1 MGETQTSLA
10 RRHDPVELLAGFLVL
25 ALLAGLIIAAVIGNG
40 RKSHVGYVLT
50 AQFDHVDGLEVGSD
64 VRMAGVT
71 VGQVM
76 NETVD
81 PKNFQA
87 VVTLSVRPD
96 IKLPVDS
103 SVVVTSD
110 SLLGGKYLALAPGGS
125 DTILAEG
132 GRITQTQGAISLEQL
147 LSKFIFTVTD
157 SVTKKQTGS
166 AAGTPGT
173 ASGGAG
179 ANGAPAKPDDLPKP

>member
-1 MGETQTSLA
+1 MSDVQPGL

-25 ALLAGLIIAAVIGNG
+25 ALLAGLITAAVIGNG
-40 RKSHVGYVLT
+40 RKSATGYMLT

-76 NETVD
+76 AETVN
-81 PKNFQA
+81 PKDFQA

-96 IKLPVDS
+96 IRIPTDS

-110 SLLGGKYLALAPGGS
+110 SLLGGKYLALAPGGA
-125 DTILAEG
+125 DTMLAVG
-132 GRITQTQGAISLEQL
+132 GRIVQTQGAISLEQL
-147 LSKFIFTVTD
+147 LSKFIFSVSD
-157 SVTKKQTGS
+157 SVTKKKS
-166 AAGTPGT
+166 DAA
-173 ASGGAG
+173 AS
-179 ANGAPAKPDDLPKP
+179 APAAVPAGDPGKPADLPKP

>member
-1 MGETQTSLA
+1 MSDTQPGLV

-40 RKSHVGYVLT
+40 RKSHTGYILT
-50 AQFDHVDGLEVGSD
+50 AQFDHVDGLDVGSD

-71 VGQVM
+71 VGQVTD
-76 NETVD
+76 ETVN
-81 PKNFQA
+81 PKDFRA

-96 IKLPVDS
+96 IRLPADS

-125 DTILAEG
+125 DTILAAG

-157 SVTKKQTGS
+157 SVTKKNQAGPA
-166 AAGTPGT
+166 AAG
-173 ASGGAG
+173 AAGGS
-179 ANGAPAKPDDLPKP
+179 PPKPDDPSRP

>member
-1 MGETQTSLA
+1 MSETQPGLA
-10 RRHDPVELLAGFLVL
+10 RRHDPVELFAGFLVL
-25 ALLAGLIIAAVIGNG
+25 ALLAGLIIAAVVGNG
-40 RKSHVGYVLT
+40 RKSHTGYILT
-50 AQFDHVDGLEVGSD
+50 AQFDHVDGLDVGSD

-71 VGQVM
+71 VGQVTDEAV
-76 NETVD
+76 N
-81 PKNFQA
+81 PKDFQA

-96 IKLPVDS
+96 IRLPADS

-125 DTILAEG
+125 DTMLAAG

-157 SVTKKQTGS
+157 SVTKKNQAGP
-166 AAGTPGT
+166 AAGT
-173 ASGGAG
+173 AGG
-179 ANGAPAKPDDLPKP
+179 NPSTP